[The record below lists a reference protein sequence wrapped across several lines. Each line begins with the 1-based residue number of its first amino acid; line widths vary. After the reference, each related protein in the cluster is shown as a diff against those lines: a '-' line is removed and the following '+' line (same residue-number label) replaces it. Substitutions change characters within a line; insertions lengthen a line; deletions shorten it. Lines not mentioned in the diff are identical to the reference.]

1 MKSVMES
8 PKETVSNDQ
17 IKESPAPSD
26 DVLKAKWPELANQY
40 GDKPRL
46 ASMLSTTTL
55 TISGNDESKMVVF
68 NVVNDAQKDWVESKL
83 LHELEGRFRSIVGSM
98 KVYLRVAVMPDDTP
112 QQKKIYMPSE
122 QAKELMASNEEVKS
136 LVQDLGLDIK

>member
-1 MKSVMES
+1 
-8 PKETVSNDQ
+8 
-17 IKESPAPSD
+17 
-26 DVLKAKWPELANQY
+26 
-40 GDKPRL
+40 
-46 ASMLSTTTL
+46 MLSTTTL